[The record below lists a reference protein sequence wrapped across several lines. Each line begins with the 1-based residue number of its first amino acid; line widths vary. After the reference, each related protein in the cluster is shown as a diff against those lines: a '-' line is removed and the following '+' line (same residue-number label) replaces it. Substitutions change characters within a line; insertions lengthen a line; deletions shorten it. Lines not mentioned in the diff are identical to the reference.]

1 MPQRAFPIIYAED
14 VERSVRFYQLLGFE
28 PHFRLP
34 AEGEA
39 GYVGLRRGSY
49 ELAIVTTQSPQQ
61 LIGVTVGSEP
71 RFEMFVYVDDV
82 DAVVERAMTKG
93 SRTLRAV
100 ENQFYGDRTG
110 QFEDPFGHRWSIAT
124 HVEDVPPEEME
135 KRMAEAMST

>member
-1 MPQRAFPIIYAED
+1 MPERAFPVIYARD

-39 GYVGLRRGSY
+39 GYVGLRRGSH

-82 DAVVERAMTKG
+82 DDMAARLRGAGGKVLKDPEDMFWGERLAYVADPDGNPVALAV
-93 SRTLRAV
+93 S
-100 ENQFYGDRTG
+100 
-110 QFEDPFGHRWSIAT
+110 
-124 HVEDVPPEEME
+124 PP
-135 KRMAEAMST
+135 APG

>member
-1 MPQRAFPIIYAED
+1 MPERAFPVIYARE

-39 GYVGLRRGSY
+39 GYVGLRRESD

-61 LIGVTVGSEP
+61 LIGVTVGSES

-82 DAVVERAMTKG
+82 DQTVGR
-93 SRTLRAV
+93 LRAAGV
-100 ENQFYGDRTG
+100 RVLKDP
-110 QFEDPFGHRWSIAT
+110 EDMFWGERLVYVA
-124 HVEDVPPEEME
+124 DPEGNPVALAV
-135 KRMAEAMST
+135 RAPASG